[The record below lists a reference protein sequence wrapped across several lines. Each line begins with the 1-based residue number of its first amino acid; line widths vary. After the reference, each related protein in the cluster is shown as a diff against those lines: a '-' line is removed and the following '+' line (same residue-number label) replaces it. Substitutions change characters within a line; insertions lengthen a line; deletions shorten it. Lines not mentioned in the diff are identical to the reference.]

1 MKSLSVPFQ
10 FPAENLRVNANV
22 RGGELQVEVL
32 GEVGT
37 LLATSD
43 TTTGDLLD
51 GTVSW
56 QGEALAGLAGKT
68 VSLRFRLRGGSLYSY
83 WLTD

>member
-1 MKSLSVPFQ
+1 M
-10 FPAENLRVNANV
+10 
-22 RGGELQVEVL
+22 EVL
-32 GEVGT
+32 GEAGT

-43 TTTGDLLD
+43 TTTGDQLD

-56 QGEALAGLAGKT
+56 QGEGLAGLAGKT
-68 VSLRFRLRGGSLYSY
+68 VSLRFRLRVGSLYSY